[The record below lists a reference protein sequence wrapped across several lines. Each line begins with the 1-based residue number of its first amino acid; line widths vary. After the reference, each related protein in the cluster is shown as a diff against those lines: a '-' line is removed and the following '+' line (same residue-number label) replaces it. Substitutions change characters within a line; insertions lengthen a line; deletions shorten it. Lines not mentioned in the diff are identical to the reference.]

1 MIIIMVIIMMMIIII
16 MMLDCN
22 NMIKTENDLTWQNCK
37 IVLRKKYR
45 IVLTSRRR
53 KWLKWLSLVSS

>member
-22 NMIKTENDLTWQNCK
+22 NMKTENDLTWQNCK
-37 IVLRKKYR
+37 NC
-45 IVLTSRRR
+45 TSQ
-53 KWLKWLSLVSS
+53 KVSHSFNEQKEEVAEVALSGE

>member
-37 IVLRKKYR
+37 NC
-45 IVLTSRRR
+45 TSQ
-53 KWLKWLSLVSS
+53 KVSHSFNEQKEEVAEVALSGE